1 MDKFALVDENGIVYT
16 EYSTASGLERY
27 SFLSEE
33 LTGPMITI
41 SNLYGTSKQV
51 ILAVPVENI
60 SFQGAQIKVCFTQIN
75 IEEMLSS
82 LMLRTDSNETYCSL
96 YHRNGEDL
104 TNNEFG
110 NIISGDNLLTAL
122 SEADIEEGFSY

>member
-1 MDKFALVDENGIVYT
+1 MDNALAVLDEADLRSQGTLRRFLGKVKELYDVDKFALVDENGIVYT

-51 ILAVPVENI
+51 I
-60 SFQGAQIKVCFTQIN
+60 
-75 IEEMLSS
+75 
-82 LMLRTDSNETYCSL
+82 R
-96 YHRNGEDL
+96 
-104 TNNEFG
+104 
-110 NIISGDNLLTAL
+110 
-122 SEADIEEGFSY
+122 